1 MNAQPS
7 TPSSSFPS
15 PAGGLLLALGSFL
28 LLASFGGQA
37 PACEGTSEVRQPTS
51 RIDPHGRHALPPIEI
66 DEANHRV
73 RVDTPEGPVWIRT
86 CIEPGPD
93 GRFEEDPRWAAVR
106 QRAAQSGGS
115 SLGSSLNSSTPPPG
129 VATAPGGPQTVI
141 GPGAYPGCLRCH
153 TNIENASQNM
163 FGMNLDCV
171 FCHGGYAY
179 GVTKQAAHVQSNGAA
194 LMDKTVPPFDEDLEY
209 QRFLNPSN
217 LRVVEESCALCH
229 GTIVS
234 DVTKSM
240 MSTTA
245 GHFAGGLYLNNVVD
259 TKTPL
264 YGNKAITDDD
274 GYVPTA
280 QGAVQSLSDLLEYDP
295 NGDQSLY
302 ATHYAAVPAQACARC
317 HLWSRGKGYRGATGA
332 EGTYRADGCAACH
345 MPYANDG
352 LSQSADTAIDHN
364 EPGHPISH
372 ILTRQVP
379 TEQCL
384 HCHHRGARIG
394 LSFTGRAQ
402 MPPRLPSGPGVTGT
416 TDEKFNGNYHY
427 AVSDT
432 NPPDVHHEAG
442 LACIDCHVKAG
453 IMGDGNIWGHM
464 DQATKIEC
472 RSCHGL
478 PSQAPTL
485 TDNDGAVLNNM
496 SVDQGTGDVILTSK
510 IDGQPHVT
518 PVLMEFLD
526 SQSPSYNATAAAAM
540 NHVHLKD
547 DGGLECYA
555 CHSSW
560 VPNCYGC
567 HFQRD
572 ERFMGQNLVTGNY
585 EVGKVTTN
593 NKIFEAL
600 RQFSYGPNSEGRAAP
615 YLVACQPIADV
626 TAPDGSKK
634 LDYKMPVTSNGLS
647 GLALNPVNPHTV
659 RGPGEVRTCAECH
672 RSPAALGMGSGN
684 YSIARTRVYLATLAH
699 TEAFNRKAGPS
710 APVHENPLPGSGQ
723 TYALATRPNT
733 VEGVADF
740 LFAAEGIS
748 GVRVFDRR
756 PGQNTN
762 ATLVSGVFATDVSR
776 AARYLFVVDSGVGV
790 KIYDND
796 DPLTATQV
804 SALDLPTAVRAVPF
818 GIHLFVA
825 AGSAGLYIVD
835 TSDHAAPAIIAN
847 VGGMNAL
854 DVELYTHFQSGP
866 DFAVRAYVAD
876 PSFGVHV
883 VDLLPDYDSPQLVAG
898 LALPGASGLDAYS
911 RYVDASGAE
920 PSREHDYLYVAAGAA
935 GLQVYDMT
943 LPDAIVAV
951 GAPLALGGSAADVVV
966 ASQLAPPGV
975 DDYAYVANTTHGL
988 QVVDVTDPQNPV
1000 LTSSAGGPAGG
1011 ERVLVEVQQMDRFL
1025 DEQGNQLKEN
1035 SHPFTGFYDRADIVR
1050 LLKAAIP

>member
-1 MNAQPS
+1 MQVQHRIPS
-7 TPSSSFPS
+7 GT
-15 PAGGLLLALGSFL
+15 LVTLLACLTTALSSPL
-28 LLASFGGQA
+28 LLASFGAQA
-37 PACEGTSEVRQPTS
+37 PGCEDLSKGRPST

-66 DEANHRV
+66 DEQNNRV
-73 RVDTPEGPVWIRT
+73 RVDTPDGPVWIRT
-86 CIEPGPD
+86 CVPPGPD
-93 GRFEEDPRWAAVR
+93 RIFEQDPRGGAVR
-106 QRAAQSGGS
+106 RRAAGLPPDP
-115 SLGSSLNSSTPPPG
+115 LGTQLNSSPPPPG
-129 VATAPGGPQTVI
+129 MVVTPGTPQSPI
-141 GPGAYPGCLRCH
+141 GPSGYPGCLRCH
-153 TNIENASQNM
+153 EFIENASQNM

-171 FCHGGYAY
+171 FCHGGDPY
-179 GVTKQAAHVQSNGAA
+179 GKTKQQSHVQSNGAA
-194 LMDKTVPPFDEDLEY
+194 LMDKTVPPFDDDLEY

-217 LRVVEESCALCH
+217 LRVADQSCSLCH

-234 DVTKSM
+234 DVTKNM

-259 TKTPL
+259 TKTPI
-264 YGNKAITDDD
+264 YGNKDVVDAD
-274 GYVPTA
+274 GYVPLA
-280 QGAVQSLSDLLEYDP
+280 EGAVASLIELLEYDP
-295 NGDQSLY
+295 TADQSLY
-302 ATHYAAVPAQACARC
+302 STHYAAVPAQACARC
-317 HLWSRGKGYRGATGA
+317 HLWSRGKGYRGAVGA

-352 LSQSADTAIDHN
+352 LSQSADTAIDHS

-372 ILTRQVP
+372 ILTRKVP
-379 TEQCL
+379 TSQCL

-402 MPPRLPSGPGVTGT
+402 MPPRLPSGPGVAGT

-432 NPPDVHHEAG
+432 NPQDVHNELG
-442 LACIDCHVKAG
+442 LNCIDCHTKGG

-472 RSCHGL
+472 RSCHGM
-478 PSQAPTL
+478 PNQAPTL
-485 TDNDGAVLNNM
+485 ADNDGGILNNM
-496 SVDQGTGDVILTSK
+496 SVDQGTGDVVLTSK
-510 IDGQPHVT
+510 IDGQPHIT
-518 PVLMEFLD
+518 PVLMDFLD
-526 SQSPSYNATAAAAM
+526 SQSQSYNPTAAAAM
-540 NHVHLKD
+540 NHHHLKD

-567 HFQRD
+567 HFERD

-626 TAPDGSKK
+626 TAPDGTKK

-659 RGPGEVRTCAECH
+659 RSVGEVRTCVECH
-672 RSPAALGMGSGN
+672 RTPAALGMGSGN
-684 YSIARTRVYLATLAH
+684 YSIARDKVFLATTSH
-699 TEAFNRKAGPS
+699 TESFDRKASPS
-710 APVHENPLPGSGQ
+710 APAHESPLVGSAQ
-723 TYALATRPNT
+723 AYALASRPNV
-733 VEGVADF
+733 VEGVADY
-740 LFAAEGIS
+740 LFAAEGPA

-756 PGQNTN
+756 PGQGTT
-762 ATLVSGVFATDVSR
+762 ATLISGIFAIDVSR
-776 AARYLFVVDSGVGV
+776 AARYLFVVDRGVGV

-796 DPLTATQV
+796 DPLVATQV
-804 SALDLPTAVRAVPF
+804 SNLVIPTAERAVPF

-825 AGSAGLYIVD
+825 AGAAGLYIVD
-835 TSDHAAPAIIAN
+835 ISDHANPVVIAN
-847 VGGMNAL
+847 LAGMNAA
-854 DVELYTHFQSGP
+854 DVELYSHFQQGS

-883 VDLLPDYDSPQLVAG
+883 VDLLPDYDAAQVVGG
-898 LALPGASGLDAYS
+898 LALPGAAGLDAYS
-911 RYVDASGAE
+911 RYVNASGAE

-951 GAPLALGGSAADVVV
+951 GPPVALGGAAADVVV

-975 DDYAYVANTTHGL
+975 DDYAYVANTTTGL
-988 QVVDVTDPQNPV
+988 QVVDVTDPKNPTV
-1000 LTSSAGGPAGG
+1000 VSGAGGPSGG
-1011 ERVLVEVQQMDRFL
+1011 SRVLVEVQQMDRFL

-1035 SHPFTGFYDRADIVR
+1035 SHPFTDFYSRADIVR
-1050 LLKAAIP
+1050 LLSVTIP